1 MRLVL
6 RLVVVVQ
13 RWLELRG
20 RLRRRRLRRVR
31 ELAVLREAWW
41 SRRATGGFTLQWH
54 LTNACAARCAH
65 CYDRSPRAV
74 QRLPAALAVLD
85 DLAAFCARHR
95 IRGHV
100 CLTGGDP
107 FLHPD
112 FWEIYAAATAR
123 QLRTS
128 ILGNP
133 VDGAVLDR
141 LVAIQDPLYYQ
152 VSLEGLAAHDD
163 AIRGGGH
170 HAATLAFLEAARAR
184 AVTTHVM
191 VTLTRDNLDQVLPL
205 ARSLRGLADRV
216 SFNRLA
222 RVGEGAALASPAA
235 RELHALLDA
244 WVVAAREEPHLG
256 WKDNLLNPARLRA
269 GLPPFRGC
277 TGHGCGAAFDFVA
290 LLPDGEV
297 HACRKL
303 PSPLGRLPDQ
313 RLEEVWRS
321 DAARRHRRGSVACS
335 GCALRPR
342 CGGCLAVA
350 HGEGLDPFTARDP
363 HCPGPLRRLPRRGT
377 TAPRAS

>member
-1 MRLVL
+1 M
-6 RLVVVVQ
+6 
-13 RWLELRG
+13 
-20 RLRRRRLRRVR
+20 
-31 ELAVLREAWW
+31 LRERPW
-41 SRRATGGFTLQWH
+41 SRRRTGAFTLQWH
-54 LTNACAARCAH
+54 LTNACEARCKH
-65 CYDRSPRAV
+65 CYDRSSRAV
-74 QRLPAALAVLD
+74 QRLPEALAVLD

-107 FLHPD
+107 LLHPE

-133 VDGAVLDR
+133 VPGEVLDR

-163 AIRGGGH
+163 AMRGAGH
-170 HAATLAFLEAARAR
+170 FARTVAFLEAARAR
-184 AVTTHVM
+184 AVATHVM
-191 VTLTRDNLDQVLPL
+191 VTLTRDNLGEVLPL
-205 ARSLRGLADRV
+205 ARSLRGLAHRV

-222 RVGEGAALASPAA
+222 RVGEGAALAPAA
-235 RELHALLDA
+235 RPALDA
-244 WVVAAREEPHLG
+244 FLDGWVAAARVEPHLG

-303 PSPLGRLPDQ
+303 PSPIGRLPAQ

-321 DAARRHRRGSVACS
+321 GAARRHRRGSAACA
-335 GCALRPR
+335 GCALRAR
-342 CGGCLAVA
+342 CGGCLAVS

-363 HCPGPLRRLPRRGT
+363 HCPGPVRSVPRPRDT
-377 TAPRAS
+377 SAPPAG

>member
-1 MRLVL
+1 VL
-6 RLVVVVQ
+6 R
-13 RWLELRG
+13 
-20 RLRRRRLRRVR
+20 
-31 ELAVLREAWW
+31 ASFW
-41 SRRATGGFTLQWH
+41 SRRRTGSFTLQWH
-54 LTNACAARCAH
+54 LTNACGASCKH

-95 IRGHV
+95 LRGHL

-107 FLHPD
+107 FLHPE

-133 VDGAVLDR
+133 VPGEVLDR

-163 AIRGGGH
+163 VIRGEGH
-170 HAATLAFLEAARAR
+170 FASTLAFLEAARAR

-191 VTLTRDNLDQVLPL
+191 VTLTRENLGEVLPL
-205 ARSLRGLADRV
+205 ARALRGRTDRV

-222 RVGEGAALASPAA
+222 RVGAGAALAAVS
-235 RELHALLDA
+235 
-244 WVVAAREEPHLG
+244 REELGGFLDGWVAEARRERHLG
-256 WKDNLLNPARLRA
+256 WKDNLLNVARARA
-269 GLPPFRGC
+269 GLRPFPGC

-303 PSPLGRLPDQ
+303 PSPLGRLPEQ

-321 DAARRHRRGSVACS
+321 PEARRHRRGSAGCR
-335 GCALRPR
+335 GCALRER
-342 CGGCLAVA
+342 CGGCLAVT
-350 HGEGLDPFTARDP
+350 HGEGLDPFTTRDP
-363 HCPGPLRRLPRRGT
+363 HCPGPLPRPLPTLRGERGDRGIRR
-377 TAPRAS
+377 